1 MISNNSFSDDPPSQ
15 SVVAWTI
22 VAWFLGVATLLMSVL
37 PELSRIEQ
45 TASGVTGMLFAQAA
59 LTGAFSLSYPKAPL
73 VAAALAAAFPVA
85 AEIIAYF
92 TTQVFAIEWK
102 IAGFVI
108 GLAAAHAWNR
118 KRRQSLQ

>member
-1 MISNNSFSDDPPSQ
+1 MISNKSFSEDPPPQ

-22 VAWFLGVATLLMSVL
+22 VAWFLGVATLLMGVL

-45 TASGVTGMLFAQAA
+45 SASGVVGVLLAQAA
-59 LTGAFSLSYPKAPL
+59 LTAAFSLSYPKAPL
-73 VAAALAAAFPVA
+73 SAAALAAAFLVA

-92 TTQVFAIEWK
+92 TAQVFAVEWK

-108 GLAAAHAWNR
+108 GLAAAHVWNR
-118 KRRQSLQ
+118 RRR